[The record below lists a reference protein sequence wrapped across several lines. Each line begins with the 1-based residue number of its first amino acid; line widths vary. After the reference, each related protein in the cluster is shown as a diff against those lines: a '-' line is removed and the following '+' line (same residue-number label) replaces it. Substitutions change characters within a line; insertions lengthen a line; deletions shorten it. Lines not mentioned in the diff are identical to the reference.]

1 MRRPKMPPEFHKLFD
16 KADKE
21 NRLPAILLSAIG
33 PLVGGVYL
41 HWDKL
46 RYHTPPEGL
55 SHEEWWLGLKLQ
67 RSQKNIVPL
76 KSGAGQS
83 FSYMLVTPIPERL
96 HHIDMGAGG
105 IIRSPDNVLNR
116 DTRDRYYVRSLI
128 EEAITSSQLEG
139 AVTTRMVAKEMIRS
153 GRKPRDRSERMILN
167 NFNTMRRL
175 EQLKTEPLTTELV
188 LEIHRLISENTLD
201 DPATAGRFRRA
212 EERVVVSDMYGEV
225 YHEPPPAD
233 QLAERMKAMCDFA
246 NGKTP
251 SDFMHPVLRAILLH
265 FWLAYD
271 HPFVDG
277 NGRTARA
284 LFYWSMLHQDYWL
297 CEFIS
302 ISPLILKSPS
312 EYQLAFLHTE
322 TDENDLTYFILY
334 HLNLIQKA
342 VAQLHDYIDRKTRKL
357 QEMEGELR
365 GMAFLNH
372 RQRML
377 IAHALRHPNQI
388 YTVESH
394 RLSHNVVYETA
405 RRDLCDLANR
415 GLLLA
420 KKHGKTWHF
429 TPAVDLESRIL
440 KLS

>member
-1 MRRPKMPPEFHKLFD
+1 MRRPKLPPDFHTLFL
-16 KADKE
+16 KADQE
-21 NRLPAILLSAIG
+21 NRLPAILLSVTS
-33 PLVGGVYL
+33 PLVGGDYL

-46 RYHTPPEGL
+46 AYHAPPKGL

-67 RSQKNIVPL
+67 RSQKSVIPL
-76 KSGAGQS
+76 KSRAGQP
-83 FSYMLVTPIPERL
+83 FSYTLAPPIPEHL
-96 HHIDMGAGG
+96 HTIDMGAGG
-105 IIRSPDNVLNR
+105 IIQSPGDVLNR
-116 DTRDRYYVRSLI
+116 DNRDRYYVRSLI
-128 EEAITSSQLEG
+128 DEAITSSQLEG

-188 LEIHRLISENTLD
+188 FEIHRLISENTLD
-201 DPATAGRFRRA
+201 DPAAAGRFRRA
-212 EERVVVSDMYGEV
+212 EERIVVSDMYGEV

-233 QLAERMKAMCDFA
+233 QLSDRMNAMCDFA

-251 SDFMHPVLRAILLH
+251 SDFVHPVLRAILLH

-284 LFYWSMLHQDYWL
+284 LFYWSMLRQDYWL

-334 HLNLIQKA
+334 HLSLIQKA
-342 VAQLHDYIDRKTRKL
+342 VALLHDYIQRKTRRL
-357 QEMEGELR
+357 QEIEGELR
-365 GMAFLNH
+365 GMTLLNH
-372 RQRML
+372 RQRVL

-405 RRDLCDLANR
+405 RRDLYDLVSR
-415 GLLLA
+415 GLLAA
-420 KKHGKTWHF
+420 KKSGKTWHF
-429 TPAVDLESRIL
+429 TPVVDLESHIV